1 MKTLNS
7 SEDGKF
13 VWKPILFLVLTSLSQ
28 TLRAEEKLSS
38 NFANDLVKD
47 GFIGY
52 YIIGGI
58 LAFGILGYL
67 IISLVRKNEN
77 TKEHEHP
84 MVHKHHH
91 HRHHHRVIKKSA

>member
-1 MKTLNS
+1 MKTLKTLNNGRLLKS
-7 SEDGKF
+7 LLLL
-13 VWKPILFLVLTSLSQ
+13 LFFSINFTG
-28 TLRAEEKLSS
+28 RAEDKLST

-67 IISLVRKNEN
+67 IITLVRKHEN
-77 TKEHEHP
+77 TSSSNHTA
-84 MVHKHHH
+84 HKHHH
-91 HRHHHRVIKKSA
+91 RHHHHHRVIKKSA